1 MDCYSQSRR
10 YSSIFIIVVLV
21 YRSCTIVTDLS
32 TGTDPHRHTP
42 GTHNHTQTPAE
53 QGRRGQARQTH
64 EVFRTRP
71 TRRASKRA
79 RPTTNQSSSQPA
91 PHRPRGPR
99 AGRIPTPCVRSARPQ
114 GALNPGL
121 PRDPARGGAHQGRE
135 RHPHTQ
141 HTHPH
146 TLTHTPS
153 LTHPVEERWKGT
165 PGAHSG
171 LLPSANTPA
180 PPRPSHSPSPTA
192 SARRPREPTR
202 RKRVIR
208 TRALARAKAAP
219 QRRYRAVVRK
229 ER

>member
-1 MDCYSQSRR
+1 MNEIPIS
-10 YSSIFIIVVLV
+10 VV
-21 YRSCTIVTDLS
+21 VTDLS
-32 TGTDPHRHTP
+32 TGADPHRHTP

-121 PRDPARGGAHQGRE
+121 PRDPARGGAHRGRE

-141 HTHPH
+141 HTHSP
-146 TLTHTPS
+146 THTH
-153 LTHPVEERWKGT
+153 THSFTHSHRRGEMEGGAGRSQRPVALREH
-165 PGAHSG
+165 PGSSQAVPLSVAHRVG
-171 LLPSANTPA
+171 A
-180 PPRPSHSPSPTA
+180 PPP
-192 SARRPREPTR
+192 
-202 RKRVIR
+202 
-208 TRALARAKAAP
+208 
-219 QRRYRAVVRK
+219 
-229 ER
+229 

>member
-1 MDCYSQSRR
+1 MPSDGIAS
-10 YSSIFIIVVLV
+10 L
-21 YRSCTIVTDLS
+21 VTDESRALVTDIYRVTAMGLCNRCS
-32 TGTDPHRHTP
+32 VTGPNAQPRNAVPERSERLPKP
-42 GTHNHTQTPAE
+42 GTGSLASSQPA
-53 QGRRGQARQTH
+53 
-64 EVFRTRP
+64 
-71 TRRASKRA
+71 
-79 RPTTNQSSSQPA
+79 QPA

-99 AGRIPTPCVRSARPQ
+99 AGRIPTSRVRSARPQ

-121 PRDPARGGAHQGRE
+121 PRDPARGGAHRGRE
-135 RHPHTQ
+135 RRPRS
-141 HTHPH
+141 
-146 TLTHTPS
+146 TLTHTHTLLHSLTHS
-153 LTHPVEERWKGT
+153 LTHPVEERWKRA

>member
-1 MDCYSQSRR
+1 MAAASHKGAEPRCATAKTRKFASY
-10 YSSIFIIVVLV
+10 
-21 YRSCTIVTDLS
+21 VTDLS

-79 RPTTNQSSSQPA
+79 RPTPNQSSSQTASPA
-91 PHRPRGPR
+91 PPARPESRPNPHPTR
-99 AGRIPTPCVRSARPQ
+99 SFSSPAGRPQSPVFRATPQ
-114 GALNPGL
+114 G
-121 PRDPARGGAHQGRE
+121 GGAHRGRE

-146 TLTHTPS
+146 TLTHTSS
-153 LTHPVEERWKGT
+153 LTHPFGERWKGA

>member
-1 MDCYSQSRR
+1 MKARGGSSSKQMAQAVMD
-10 YSSIFIIVVLV
+10 IFFVWASGAARHRCWSVKV
-21 YRSCTIVTDLS
+21 RVCHTAKAVTDLS

-99 AGRIPTPCVRSARPQ
+99 AGRIPTPRVRSARPQ

-121 PRDPARGGAHQGRE
+121 PRDPARGGAHRGRE
-135 RHPHTQ
+135 RRPHTQ

-146 TLTHTPS
+146 TLLHSLTPS
-153 LTHPVEERWKGT
+153 RRDGRGRRALTAACCPPRTPRLLPGRPTLRRPPRRRAVPVSP
-165 PGAHSG
+165 PGAS
-171 LLPSANTPA
+171 
-180 PPRPSHSPSPTA
+180 
-192 SARRPREPTR
+192 E
-202 RKRVIR
+202 
-208 TRALARAKAAP
+208 
-219 QRRYRAVVRK
+219 
-229 ER
+229 